1 MKINNRLENI
11 TEYHFKKIDELKE
24 RLRSQGKNIIDFG
37 IGDPDIKIN
46 PKIIEALIKA
56 LSYKGFN
63 KYPCYDGIKELK
75 MKIINYYKEVYS
87 VSLDIDEV
95 LVLIGSKEGLSN
107 IIPAVCDFGDYII
120 TPNPR
125 YPVYEIC
132 SYIWGNIP
140 YAVPLKENNN
150 YLLDPSGIPE
160 NVRKKSKLMMI
171 NYPNNPTGAVAN
183 KDFYCELIKYCEKN
197 EIVLCNDAAYIEIIS
212 KNKKPISLL
221 QYDEKKLNVE
231 FGTLSKTY
239 NMTGFRIGYV
249 VGNKNILKA
258 LLKVKSNIDSS
269 QFKPIQY
276 AAVEALSLSRD
287 YVSSIRKIY
296 DERKKIAQKI
306 LSEKNIKFYQGEGT
320 FYIWCKVPKNYATN
334 EFCEELLLDY
344 GIVVTPGYAFGTG
357 GEGHFRI
364 SLTVEKDKVYTSL
377 NNLKVYN

>member
-24 RLRSQGKNIIDFG
+24 RLISQGKNIIDFG

-46 PKIIEALIKA
+46 PKIIEGLVKA
-56 LSYKGFN
+56 LKYEEFN

-75 MKIINYYKEVYS
+75 LKIINYYKDVYS

-95 LVLIGSKEGLSN
+95 LILIGSKEGLSN
-107 IIPAVCDFGDYII
+107 IIPAVCDFGEYII
-120 TPNPR
+120 TPDPR

-132 SYIWGNIP
+132 SYLWGNIP
-140 YAVPLKENNN
+140 YTVPLKESNN
-150 YLLDPSGIPE
+150 YLLDPSSIPE

-183 KDFYCELIKYCEKN
+183 KEFYCELIKFCEKN
-197 EIVLCNDAAYIEIIS
+197 EIVLCNDAAYTEIIN
-212 KNKKPISLL
+212 KNKEPISLL
-221 QYDEKKLNVE
+221 QYDIKKSNVE

-249 VGNKNILKA
+249 VGNKNILRA

-276 AAVEALSLSRD
+276 AAVEALSLPRD
-287 YVSSIRKIY
+287 YISNIRKIY
-296 DERKKIAQKI
+296 YERKKIAQKI
-306 LSEKNIKFYQGEGT
+306 LSEKNIKFYKGEGT
-320 FYIWCKVPKNYATN
+320 FYIWCKVPKNYATD
-334 EFCEELLLDY
+334 EFCEELLLQY
-344 GIVVTPGYAFGTG
+344 GIVVTPGYAFGTE
-357 GEGHFRI
+357 GEGYFRI
-364 SLTVEKDKVYTSL
+364 SLTVEKDKIYTSL